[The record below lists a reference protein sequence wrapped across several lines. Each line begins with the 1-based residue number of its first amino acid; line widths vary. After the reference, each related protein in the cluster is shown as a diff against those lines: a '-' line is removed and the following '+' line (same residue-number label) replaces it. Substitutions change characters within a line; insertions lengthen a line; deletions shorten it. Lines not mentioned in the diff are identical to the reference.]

1 MWALFRLA
9 TRLWQR
15 TMNWV
20 SSILTLLFTVLFAGM
35 TVGFTLMYSFTN
47 SADTASSMVVMTGHR
62 TRDWSAPNAYSMHS
76 LNEDHHTRLYACM
89 MQAGIRKDNFRSTLQ
104 DFRQDAKAHFNCGPQ
119 SDMGW
124 PRDYGFLRCLQNN
137 NFGVTY
143 HKGNLFLKCLDLSE
157 GVMVESLQ
165 SRDSALFLGSYNFVA
180 LQMASLGV
188 ITAFLIFTAGGA
200 WGDDEIQKS
209 NNNHITGVWRPVS
222 IYNINYALAWSLFML
237 GSSMF
242 YTFPVNNT
250 WSDIPAVDDRN
261 AFPTTPWGGYFCSMV
276 FLAMTAFFFS
286 YLSYAVI
293 AFS

>member
-1 MWALFRLA
+1 MKKIYCQEQTQGLFIAPQNWCRWALFRLT
-9 TRLWQR
+9 TRLRQR

-137 NFGVTY
+137 DFGVTY

-200 WGDDEIQKS
+200 WGDDEMQVS
-209 NNNHITGVWRPVS
+209 TITS
-222 IYNINYALAWSLFML
+222 LAF
-237 GSSMF
+237 GDPF
-242 YTFPVNNT
+242 PYTT
-250 WSDIPAVDDRN
+250 
-261 AFPTTPWGGYFCSMV
+261 
-276 FLAMTAFFFS
+276 
-286 YLSYAVI
+286 
-293 AFS
+293 